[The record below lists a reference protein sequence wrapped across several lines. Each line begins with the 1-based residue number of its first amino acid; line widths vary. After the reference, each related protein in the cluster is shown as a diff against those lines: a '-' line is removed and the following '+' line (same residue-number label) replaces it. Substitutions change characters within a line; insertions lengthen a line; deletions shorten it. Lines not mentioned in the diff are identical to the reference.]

1 MVNYLVIKYNKKYE
15 IKCSKIK
22 VGNIKCSYWI
32 SRSSVVD

>member
-22 VGNIKCSYWI
+22 VGNIKCSNQGI
-32 SRSSVVD
+32 NIFIL